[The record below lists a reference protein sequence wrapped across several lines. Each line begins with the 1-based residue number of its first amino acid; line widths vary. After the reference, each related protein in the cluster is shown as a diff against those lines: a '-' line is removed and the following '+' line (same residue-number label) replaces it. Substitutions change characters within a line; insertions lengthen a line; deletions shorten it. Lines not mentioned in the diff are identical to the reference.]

1 MFIRYTNCCR
11 SINMDNF
18 DEIRIIPPCSS
29 YEKYRVVAVKCIP
42 KYKLD
47 GSVHTN
53 GNAYFF
59 MSGDASVTIKKLDT
73 ESEAKEFFEKLQYHW
88 INKIQEIFDVD

>member
-18 DEIRIIPPCSS
+18 DEIRMIPPYSS
-29 YEKYRVVAVKCIP
+29 CEQYRVVATKCIP

-47 GSVHTN
+47 GSVHTH
-53 GNAYFF
+53 GSAYFF
-59 MSGDASVTIKKLDT
+59 MSGDASVTIKKFST
-73 ESEAKEFFEKLQYHW
+73 EREAKAFFEKLQYHW
-88 INKIQEIFDVD
+88 INKISEIFDVD